1 MMKVVI
7 LNGNKEAAAFD
18 EKLLIW
24 AKQYPENDYEV
35 EIIQLRDLNVKY
47 CTGCWGCWVKTP
59 GQCVFTDDSALVC
72 KAMINADLVVFASPV
87 KMGFVSSLLKKSMDK
102 MIPLV
107 HPYIEIVNG
116 ENHHQ
121 KRYEKYPE
129 LAVLLE
135 TDKNTDDEDIE
146 IITNIFKRLALNFK
160 SDLKFVKLLETSEV
174 AQLTQK

>member
-1 MMKVVI
+1 
-7 LNGNKEAAAFD
+7 
-18 EKLLIW
+18 
-24 AKQYPENDYEV
+24 
-35 EIIQLRDLNVKY
+35 
-47 CTGCWGCWVKTP
+47 
-59 GQCVFTDDSALVC
+59 
-72 KAMINADLVVFASPV
+72 MINADLVVFASPV